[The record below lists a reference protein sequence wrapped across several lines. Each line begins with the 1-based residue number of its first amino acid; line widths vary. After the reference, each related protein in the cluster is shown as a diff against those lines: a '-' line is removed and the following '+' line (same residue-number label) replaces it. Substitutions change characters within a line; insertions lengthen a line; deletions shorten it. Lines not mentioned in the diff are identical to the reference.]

1 MAIGAPLLLLF
12 MTLGLGKRRICEQTG
27 TSHEVQAM
35 NNIGPDV
42 VVCLSTNSL
51 RLPNNRDVPL
61 ACIYPLVLQGITS
74 CFCVVQDGNNSFH
87 RLRTDVREQKEKNK
101 HVNQLTSFI
110 DLLRRRKENKSQ
122 KKQRRIQWGDIDRLR
137 TMYNASGASVSV
149 LRQGRNRLIE
159 FCLRFCLANAYI
171 NSNTAEGENDVFVSS
186 FEADPRDL
194 LSSQAL
200 AVVVVAV
207 VVASTFSSACG
218 KSLKKTDA
226 AVDFCVRQVD

>member
-1 MAIGAPLLLLF
+1 MAIEAPLLLLF
-12 MTLGLGKRRICEQTG
+12 MTLGLGKRRIREQTG
-27 TSHEVQAM
+27 TSREVQAM

-51 RLPNNRDVPL
+51 RLPNNKDVPL
-61 ACIYPLVLQGITS
+61 ACIYPLVLQRITS

-87 RLRTDVREQKEKNK
+87 RLGTDVREQKEKNK
-101 HVNQLTSFI
+101 HVNQRTSFI
-110 DLLRRRKENKSQ
+110 DLLRRRRNNVWFSGETSIDWELCTT
-122 KKQRRIQWGDIDRLR
+122 RRTPASLRLH
-137 TMYNASGASVSV
+137 
-149 LRQGRNRLIE
+149 QGRNRLIE

-200 AVVVVAV
+200 AVVVVV
-207 VVASTFSSACG
+207 VDRTFSSACG
-218 KSLKKTDA
+218 KSLKKTDGA
-226 AVDFCVRQVD
+226 